1 MDAHSDRTSGA
12 LRSDLFR
19 LNVASLVAV
28 VVAVASALCWFR
40 FLTPPEAEESLP
52 GVTVPV
58 ICFLLVYWPVYV
70 ALYLTWSW
78 RVYSSLDAAG
88 LQSTAVSDL
97 RRNRGWLGSLS
108 GVRRGGTDL
117 TTTAATA
124 AVLVTI
130 VIALTPGIRENTA
143 VIILILVTVVASWAM
158 MVHGFALDY
167 MRATLSQAPD
177 ETPHLEFRSTREPTF
192 SDFVTV
198 AVMVSTMGVG
208 SPAEVTTTAMWR
220 RMRMN
225 TVLAFFFNTVIVAMM
240 VSLVFGGITGS

>member
-19 LNVASLVAV
+19 LNVASLAAA

-78 RVYSSLDAAG
+78 RVYSSLDSAG
-88 LQSTAVSDL
+88 LQSTA
-97 RRNRGWLGSLS
+97 
-108 GVRRGGTDL
+108 
-117 TTTAATA
+117 ATV

-130 VIALTPGIRENTA
+130 IIALTPGVRENTA

-167 MRATLSQAPD
+167 MRATLTQAPD

-208 SPAEVTTTAMWR
+208 SPAEVNTTAMWR

>member
-1 MDAHSDRTSGA
+1 MVPDLYSGAMDAHSDRTSGA

-19 LNVASLVAV
+19 LNVASLAAA

-40 FLTPPEAEESLP
+40 FLTPPDAEESLP

-78 RVYSSLDAAG
+78 RVYSSLDSAG
-88 LQSTAVSDL
+88 LQSTA
-97 RRNRGWLGSLS
+97 
-108 GVRRGGTDL
+108 
-117 TTTAATA
+117 ATV

-130 VIALTPGIRENTA
+130 IIALTPDVRENTA

-167 MRATLSQAPD
+167 MRATLTQAPD

-208 SPAEVTTTAMWR
+208 SPAEVNTTAMWR

-225 TVLAFFFNTVIVAMM
+225 TVLAYFFNTVIVAMM

>member
-19 LNVASLVAV
+19 LNVASLAAA

-40 FLTPPEAEESLP
+40 FLTPPDAEESLP

-78 RVYSSLDAAG
+78 RVYSSLDSAG
-88 LQSTAVSDL
+88 LQSTA
-97 RRNRGWLGSLS
+97 
-108 GVRRGGTDL
+108 
-117 TTTAATA
+117 ATV

-130 VIALTPGIRENTA
+130 IIALTPDVRENTA

-167 MRATLSQAPD
+167 MRATLTQAPD

-208 SPAEVTTTAMWR
+208 SPAEVNTTAMWR

-225 TVLAFFFNTVIVAMM
+225 TVLAYFFNTVIVAMM

>member
-1 MDAHSDRTSGA
+1 MVPDLYSGAMDAHSDRTSGA

-19 LNVASLVAV
+19 LNVASLAAA

-78 RVYSSLDAAG
+78 RVYSSLDSAG
-88 LQSTAVSDL
+88 LQSTA
-97 RRNRGWLGSLS
+97 
-108 GVRRGGTDL
+108 
-117 TTTAATA
+117 ATV

-130 VIALTPGIRENTA
+130 IIALTPGVRENTA

-167 MRATLSQAPD
+167 MRATLTQAPD

-208 SPAEVTTTAMWR
+208 SPAEVNTTAMWR

>member
-1 MDAHSDRTSGA
+1 MVPDLYSGAMDAHSDRTSGA

-19 LNVASLVAV
+19 LNVASLAAA

-40 FLTPPEAEESLP
+40 FLTSPEAEESLP

-78 RVYSSLDAAG
+78 RVYSSLDSAG
-88 LQSTAVSDL
+88 LQSTA
-97 RRNRGWLGSLS
+97 
-108 GVRRGGTDL
+108 
-117 TTTAATA
+117 ATV

-130 VIALTPGIRENTA
+130 IIALTPGVRGNTA

-167 MRATLSQAPD
+167 MRATLTQAPD

-208 SPAEVTTTAMWR
+208 SPAEVNTTAMWR

-225 TVLAFFFNTVIVAMM
+225 TVLAYFFNTVIVAMM

>member
-1 MDAHSDRTSGA
+1 LYSGAMDAHSDRTSGA

-19 LNVASLVAV
+19 LNVASLAAA

-78 RVYSSLDAAG
+78 RVYSSLDSAG
-88 LQSTAVSDL
+88 LQSTA
-97 RRNRGWLGSLS
+97 
-108 GVRRGGTDL
+108 
-117 TTTAATA
+117 ATV

-130 VIALTPGIRENTA
+130 IIALTPDVRESTA

-167 MRATLSQAPD
+167 MRATLTQAPD

-208 SPAEVTTTAMWR
+208 SPAEVNTTAMWR

-225 TVLAFFFNTVIVAMM
+225 TVLAYFFNTVIVAMM

>member
-1 MDAHSDRTSGA
+1 MVPDLYSGAMDAHSDRTSGA

-19 LNVASLVAV
+19 LNVASLAAA

-78 RVYSSLDAAG
+78 RVYSSLDSAG
-88 LQSTAVSDL
+88 LQSTA
-97 RRNRGWLGSLS
+97 
-108 GVRRGGTDL
+108 
-117 TTTAATA
+117 ATV

-130 VIALTPGIRENTA
+130 IIALTPGVRENTA

-167 MRATLSQAPD
+167 MRATLTQAPD

-208 SPAEVTTTAMWR
+208 SPAEVNTTAMWR

-225 TVLAFFFNTVIVAMM
+225 TVLAYFFNTVIVAMM

>member
-1 MDAHSDRTSGA
+1 M
-12 LRSDLFR
+12 
-19 LNVASLVAV
+19 
-28 VVAVASALCWFR
+28 
-40 FLTPPEAEESLP
+40 
-52 GVTVPV
+52 
-58 ICFLLVYWPVYV
+58 
-70 ALYLTWSW
+70 
-78 RVYSSLDAAG
+78 
-88 LQSTAVSDL
+88 
-97 RRNRGWLGSLS
+97 
-108 GVRRGGTDL
+108 
-117 TTTAATA
+117 

-130 VIALTPGIRENTA
+130 IIALTPGVRENTA

-167 MRATLSQAPD
+167 MRATLTQAPD

-208 SPAEVTTTAMWR
+208 SPAEVNTTAMWR

-225 TVLAFFFNTVIVAMM
+225 TVLAYFFNTVIVAMM